1 MSNVLIMVL
10 LMAAVTYL
18 PRLFPFLMITTKLPN
33 KLRRFLQFVPYT
45 ALGALIIPGV
55 FSSVP
60 GHPFAVIG
68 GIAFAVL
75 YSWFKSGIIIPVLG
89 AIALTYLSLLVF

>member
-1 MSNVLIMVL
+1 MIMVFG
-10 LMAAVTYL
+10 MAAVTYL
-18 PRLFPFLMITTKLPN
+18 PRLFPFLMVSASKLPV
-33 KLRRFLQFVPYT
+33 KLRRFLQYIPYT

-68 GIAFAVL
+68 GIAFAIL
-75 YSWFKSGIIIPVLG
+75 YSYFKGGIIIPVLG
-89 AIALTYLSLLVF
+89 AVALTYVSLLVF